1 LGGQDRYIFFGR
13 YYCNA
18 LLLAGIGAWTG
29 VWSIVLF
36 LNLEATVVGKL
47 LVPWPHRHEGDP
59 GAMLKAE
66 IGESYH
72 ESTSSS
78 HPPVALFE
86 NV

>member
-1 LGGQDRYIFFGR
+1 
-13 YYCNA
+13 
-18 LLLAGIGAWTG
+18 
-29 VWSIVLF
+29 
-36 LNLEATVVGKL
+36 VVGKL